1 MKSLSVEMKRMMM
14 LIMLAMDVMMSA
26 TSIINIVTAKV
37 WEVTMVWLILVLR
50 LSSSPCVPEVSK
62 PPVLQALANSTS
74 SSSSM
79 GCTTPIVCHRRKGM
93 GHVMEDCPSQ

>member
-1 MKSLSVEMKRMMM
+1 
-14 LIMLAMDVMMSA
+14 
-26 TSIINIVTAKV
+26 
-37 WEVTMVWLILVLR
+37 
-50 LSSSPCVPEVSK
+50 VSK
-62 PPVLQALANSTS
+62 PPVLQAPANSTS